1 MKKKKVSDRAVEY
14 ILTRKIED
22 LGGLTGV
29 EIAAAVGVKPSY
41 LSRKFKSDQK
51 IALDDFITREKIHTA
66 LYMLEENREMSIEE
80 LAGKLG
86 YMELDSFITVFK
98 NYIAV
103 EPERYKE
110 LRYS

>member
-14 ILTRKIED
+14 ILTRKLED
-22 LGGLTGV
+22 LGALTGLK
-29 EIAAAVGVKPSY
+29 IAVAVGVKLSY
-41 LSRKFKSDQK
+41 LSRKFKTDQQ
-51 IALDDFITREKIHTA
+51 IALEDFITREKIHTA
-66 LYMLEENREMSIEE
+66 IYMLEENREMSIEE

-86 YMELDSFITVFK
+86 YMEPGSFIEVFK

-110 LRYS
+110 LRFG